1 MAPLCTGP
9 FVRIGHDAK
18 VKVVPATVALA
29 KRRTWLSLGSFAAGY
44 ALLAIDNFFMPGGFN
59 LLLAWLCLAA
69 MALGLVGLLVS
80 AWSWWRLRRRTG
92 TSA

>member
-1 MAPLCTGP
+1 MHGH

-18 VKVVPATVALA
+18 VKVLPSAVAVA
-29 KRRTWLSLGSFAAGY
+29 KRRTWLSLALLAGSY

-69 MALGLVGLLVS
+69 MALGLVGLV
-80 AWSWWRLRRRTG
+80 AY
-92 TSA
+92 A

>member
-1 MAPLCTGP
+1 ML
-9 FVRIGHDAK
+9 
-18 VKVVPATVALA
+18 PADVAVA
-29 KRRTWLSLGSFAAGY
+29 KRRTWLSLVLLAVGY

-59 LLLAWLCLAA
+59 LLFAWLCLAA